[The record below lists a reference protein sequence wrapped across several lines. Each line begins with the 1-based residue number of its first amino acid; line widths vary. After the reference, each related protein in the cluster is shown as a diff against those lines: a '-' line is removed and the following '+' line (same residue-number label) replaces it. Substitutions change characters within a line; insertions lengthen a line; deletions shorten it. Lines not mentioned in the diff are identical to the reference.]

1 MNINETIAMAEL
13 LEKLIRRSDYLDRL
27 QILETINDIAKDLRT
42 QADAVE
48 SEFIAEFE
56 RRAA

>member
-48 SEFIAEFE
+48 SEFMAEFE